1 MEVRFCS
8 KSLYYTGDHCNNPVF
23 INGLYDEGIISKG
36 RRDFLLNFNWDHDL
50 ILHEAGPK
58 PIHTPIELL
67 AQLPQD
73 VKSRVLVYHSPLQP
87 ILDYGLNP
95 LKAGVRNTV
104 QIHVEGN
111 SLLYSSRMLGILNQ
125 IDLLSDELTFSQAKQ
140 FLEMAQIDHYNEGEV
155 ILLAGCK
162 GDRFYIILSGVVV
175 VENNNED
182 TIKVY
187 QHHDFFGETSILTG
201 NICSASCVAKTQVT
215 TCSLSKQDFLYLFM
229 NSHVPQRL
237 ITLAKLRSLNIWNVY
252 YYLLFIIIILIDY

>member
-8 KSLYYTGDHCNNPVF
+8 KSLFYTGDHCNDPTF
-23 INGLYDEGIISKG
+23 INGLYEQGVISKG

-58 PIHTPIELL
+58 PIHTPIENLSKL
-67 AQLPQD
+67 SSD
-73 VKSRVLVYHSPLQP
+73 IKSRLLVYHSPLQP
-87 ILDYGLNP
+87 ILDNGLNP

-104 QIHVEGN
+104 QIHVEGTT
-111 SLLYSSRMLGILNQ
+111 LLYSSRMLGTLNQ
-125 IDLLSDELTFSQAKQ
+125 IDLLSDELTFLQAKQ

-155 ILLAGCK
+155 ILLSGCK

-175 VENNNED
+175 VENNNGD
-182 TIKVY
+182 IIKVY

-215 TCSLSKQDFLYLFM
+215 TCSLSKQDFLYLFK

-252 YYLLFIIIILIDY
+252 LYNIIFMLFFLL